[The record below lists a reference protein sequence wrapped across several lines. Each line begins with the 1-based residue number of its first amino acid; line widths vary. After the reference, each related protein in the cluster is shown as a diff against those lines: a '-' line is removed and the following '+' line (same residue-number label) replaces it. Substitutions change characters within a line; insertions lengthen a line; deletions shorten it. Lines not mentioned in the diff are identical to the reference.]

1 MYLMLLQRNRST
13 SNILYRS
20 LSEIGLFTLHNCC
33 VLCSLDYI
41 EDHYLSLIV
50 VFLFQS
56 FLVLTVVMNK
66 IVTTE
71 KYGNGIRLRGCKFK
85 K

>member
-1 MYLMLLQRNRST
+1 MYLMLLQRNMST
-13 SNILYRS
+13 SSILYRS
-20 LSEIGLFTLHNCC
+20 LSEISLFTLDKCC

-41 EDHYLSLIV
+41 EDHNLSLIV

-71 KYGNGIRLRGCKFK
+71 KYGN
-85 K
+85 